1 MNDLIFNP
9 DLLVLAQS
17 SRGVIEGFVED
28 QEFVKAVIQGAGV
41 ILILMIL
48 GKFVWDKRKGQG
60 GGQGG
65 GLGQIVLGLLAA
77 AAIFVPTFLGQMV
90 DTGIS
95 GATGALEVIGNIF
108 APDAETFDTETGPD
122 TSRNGSAP
130 DE

>member
-17 SRGVIEGFVED
+17 GRGVIEGFIED
-28 QEFVKAVIQGAGV
+28 QDFVRAVIQGLGV
-41 ILILMIL
+41 IFILMVL
-48 GKFVWDKRKGQG
+48 AKFVWDKRKGQG

-65 GLGQIVLGLLAA
+65 GFGQIVLGLLAA

-95 GATGALEVIGNIF
+95 GATGALEVIGNVF
-108 APDAETFDTETGPD
+108 SPDAETFDTEAGPN
-122 TSRNGSAP
+122 TSRDGAP
-130 DE
+130 EE